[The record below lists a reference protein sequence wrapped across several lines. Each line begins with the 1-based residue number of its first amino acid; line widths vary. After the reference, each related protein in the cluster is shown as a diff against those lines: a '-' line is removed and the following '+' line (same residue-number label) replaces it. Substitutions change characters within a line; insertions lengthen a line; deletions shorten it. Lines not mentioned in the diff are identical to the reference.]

1 MRNTGPQDGG
11 PSPDPRLGPARG
23 GPSVWRMLLGARLRR
38 LREEAGVSR
47 EDAAYAIRASAS
59 KMSRLELGRVGFKD
73 RDVADLLTLYGVHDE
88 DERTRLLAVVRRAN
102 APQWWHRYGDVV
114 PGWLETYI
122 ALEEAA
128 HRVRVYAT
136 QLVPALLRT
145 DEYARAVLDLC
156 PPHRSAEELDRLVEL
171 EMERQRILTRPDPP
185 RLWALIDE
193 SVLRRPVG
201 GVRVMRRQL
210 RHLVEMTAAPN
221 VTLQIL
227 PARLGLGLP
236 GGPFTLL
243 RFQEPDLP
251 DVVCLEQL
259 GGVQYLERRHEL
271 DLYGGT
277 LDALCAR
284 AAQPDRTAELVKEVL
299 GELDRP

>member
-1 MRNTGPQDGG
+1 MTSTGPRGG
-11 PSPDPRLGPARG
+11 LPAAPQFSPARG
-23 GPSVWRMLLGARLRR
+23 GPSIWRMLLGARLRR
-38 LREEAGVSR
+38 LREAAGVTR
-47 EDAAYAIRASAS
+47 EDAAYSIRASAS

-88 DERTRLLAVVRRAN
+88 RERMRLLAVVQRAN
-102 APQWWHRYGDVV
+102 APQWWHRYGDIV
-114 PGWLETYI
+114 PTWLETYI

-136 QLVPALLRT
+136 QLVPALLQT
-145 DEYARAVLDLC
+145 EDYARAAMDLC
-156 PPHRSAEELDRLVEL
+156 PPHRHPDDLDRRVEL
-171 EMERQRILTRPDPP
+171 EMERQRILAQPDPP

-193 SVLRRPVG
+193 GALRRPVG
-201 GVRVMRRQL
+201 GRQVMRRQL
-210 RHLVEMTAAPN
+210 RHLVEMTAVPN

-251 DVVCLEQL
+251 DVVYLEQL
-259 GGVQYLERRHEL
+259 GGAQFLEKRQEL
-271 DLYGGT
+271 DLYGST

-284 AAQPDRTAELVKEVL
+284 AAQPDQTAELVKAVIGDL
-299 GELDRP
+299 G